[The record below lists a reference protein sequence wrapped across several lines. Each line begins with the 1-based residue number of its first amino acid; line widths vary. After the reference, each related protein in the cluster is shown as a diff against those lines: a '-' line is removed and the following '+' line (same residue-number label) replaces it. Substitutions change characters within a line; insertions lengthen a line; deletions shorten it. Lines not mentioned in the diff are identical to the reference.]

1 MARGKV
7 KCRIEREKRGHWRV
21 YDVTQVTYEI
31 IIDFRRPSCE
41 LRCTRATLVSFPYH
55 VRHFCGAHTPIF
67 YSCTPTPQIHQP
79 SPNISFVSF
88 FFPPYRVSTIARTP
102 AFGYLLFAGTFVRRS
117 DYHHYSSRTH
127 LRDTAKR
134 PRDDTAFLRAR
145 ARVHCVDESTRVVS
159 DRNVKI
165 IALQFARNRL
175 EYPPRVVIVENP
187 LL

>member
-1 MARGKV
+1 MAIGAFTTSRRLHMRLLSTLGDLRASCAVLARRWLAFHITFATFAARTRLFSTLAHLPLK
-7 KCRIEREKRGHWRV
+7 
-21 YDVTQVTYEI
+21 YTNPLLTY
-31 IIDFRRPSCE
+31 PSF
-41 LRCTRATLVSFPYH
+41 L
-55 VRHFCGAHTPIF
+55 
-67 YSCTPTPQIHQP
+67 
-79 SPNISFVSF
+79 F
-88 FFPPYRVSTIARTP
+88 FFPYRVSTIAQTP

-165 IALQFARNRL
+165 IALQFTRNRL